1 MSETKK
7 LKRSVIKE
15 ELVELTG
22 DFIKAV
28 ILNQFIY
35 WSERMKDIDEYIEQE
50 NQRATQY
57 GGDEQELS
65 CGWIYKSADDLADET
80 MLNLSGNAIRNHLK
94 ELERMGFV
102 CSRTNP
108 KYKWDRTL
116 QYRVDLVRV
125 IKSLNKMGYSLDGYA
140 LAINIPT
147 EPSGGENPNARNE
160 NASADF
166 ENGSAENEIRE
177 SDDCGAIPEI
187 TTETTTKTTAK
198 KKERKKTSYD
208 EILSVVEDE
217 SLRDLYYEYIKMR
230 KLIKS
235 PMTDRALQMLLDKVN
250 KLEPNN
256 IEYQKRMLEVAIM
269 NNWKSVY
276 PLKEDQKQ
284 ECQKAGDD
292 KKAYGGTW
300 L

>member
-1 MSETKK
+1 MSESKK

-65 CGWIYKSADDLADET
+65 YGWIYKSADDLADET

-94 ELERMGFV
+94 ELERMGFIS
-102 CSRTNP
+102 SRTNP

-125 IKSLNKMGYSLDGYA
+125 IKSLNEMGYALDGYA
-140 LAINIPT
+140 LAINVPT
-147 EPSGGENPNARNE
+147 EPSGGENANAHRE

-166 ENGSAENEIRE
+166 EIGAAENEIQE
-177 SDDCGAIPEI
+177 SENCEAIPEI

-208 EILSVVEDE
+208 EILSAVEDD
-217 SLRDLYYEYIKMR
+217 SLRELYYEYIKMR

-284 ECQKAGDD
+284 EIRSAGDD